1 MSRCIGPEKFLGFK
15 SSYTSVS
22 AQGSGYYDPCQCNAP
37 RAWLFSSFFGNAAG
51 LSACKGEAEVS
62 EGQEQLSWLAGILK
76 CDTTDL
82 AVQLVAGDASPRKF
96 YRISGPAP
104 GSRVLMVSP
113 PSENNERFVLIQ
125 RALESSGVR
134 VPAMPRANLALG
146 YFLLEDLGDTT
157 FALALEER
165 DVDALYQEAL
175 DTLVAIRAI
184 RTVES
189 ELPHYDQ
196 KEFQRELDVCPE
208 WFFSKALSLPSDNK
222 AVSVFA
228 ELSTCVIEAA
238 HHQPQGLVHRDYHSR
253 NLMVSAGNASLAVI
267 DFQDA
272 IMGPVAYDAASL
284 LKDVYVVWPR
294 EKQLVWLEYYWER
307 LVREGQL
314 DEGSWPQFI
323 VWYDLISLQRHV
335 KILGVFSRLW
345 LRDDKPGYMRDIP
358 VVIAYIRETC
368 HLYCETYPA
377 VGAFWDWFA
386 DSVMPRIARQDWY
399 SAS

>member
-1 MSRCIGPEKFLGFK
+1 M
-15 SSYTSVS
+15 
-22 AQGSGYYDPCQCNAP
+22 
-37 RAWLFSSFFGNAAG
+37 
-51 LSACKGEAEVS
+51 S
-62 EGQEQLSWLAGILK
+62 EGQEQRGWLAAILT
-76 CDTTDL
+76 CDAEDVAL
-82 AVQLVAGDASPRKF
+82 QLIAGDASPRKF
-96 YRISGPAP
+96 YRVSGPAS

-125 RALESSGVR
+125 RTLEGAGVR
-134 VPAMPRANLALG
+134 VPTMPRANLVLG

-157 FALALEER
+157 FSLALEQN
-165 DVDALYQEAL
+165 DVDALYNEAL
-175 DTLVAIRAI
+175 DTLAVIRAI

-196 KEFQRELDVCPE
+196 KELQRELDVCPE
-208 WFFSKALSLPSDNK
+208 WFFSKALGLPLDSK
-222 AVSVFA
+222 ALSVFA
-228 ELSTCVIEAA
+228 ELSACVIDAA

-253 NLMVSAGNASLAVI
+253 NLMVSAGDTPLAVI

-272 IMGPVAYDAASL
+272 IMGPVAYDAVSL

-307 LVREGQL
+307 LVREGQV
-314 DEGSWPQFI
+314 DQSSWPQFI
-323 VWYDLISLQRHV
+323 MWYDLIGLQRHV

-368 HLYCETYPA
+368 QLYCETYPA
-377 VGAFWDWFA
+377 IGAFWGWFA
-386 DSVMPRIARQDWY
+386 DSVMPTVARQDWY
-399 SAS
+399 NAS